1 MLNLS
6 AVAKALS
13 PYGSSSPMLWVSPRD
28 QTDVRMYI
36 NIGKA
41 GTVYCPLSK
50 ANTKPLPKSYV
61 YAASRD
67 EWHVGLRNLVATH
80 DITVDIA
87 VALAAC
93 WDAPTVAAAKPATPA
108 PVAAPAAQARLN
120 TYANPYAAP
129 GGCMYFDEI

>member
-6 AVAKALS
+6 AVAAALL
-13 PYGSSSPMLWVSPRD
+13 PYGSSSPTLWTNPRD
-28 QTDVRMYI
+28 PSDVRMYA
-36 NIGKA
+36 NFAKP
-41 GTVYCPLSK
+41 GTVYCDLVK

-61 YAASRD
+61 FAASRVK
-67 EWHVGLRNLVATH
+67 WHVGLRNLVATR
-80 DITVDIA
+80 DLSVDIA

-129 GGCMYFDEI
+129 GGCMYYDEI